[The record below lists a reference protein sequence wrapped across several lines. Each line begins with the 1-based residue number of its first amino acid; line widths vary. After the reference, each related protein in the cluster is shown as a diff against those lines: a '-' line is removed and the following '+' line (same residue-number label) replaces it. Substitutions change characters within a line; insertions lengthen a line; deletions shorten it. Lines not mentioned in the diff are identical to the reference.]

1 MTKPKWTPIKIKLGD
16 IVCWEHNP
24 RMSNKSQAKRLIESE
39 KHWGQ
44 PMTFAVSP
52 FENGKV
58 QLYDGHQRYAAWVT
72 VYGADYEVDARQC
85 DRFLS
90 EEERIEF
97 VVTMHAGA
105 TGSWDWQKLSSFPA
119 PKLIEMGFDETLKKQ
134 YDFDANNIKELL
146 NSEKTEPVDA
156 EPQIDRAAELAE
168 KWQTAYGQL
177 WRLGEHVLYCGDFRD
192 IKLSGDVLV
201 FDPPLGQ

>member
-1 MTKPKWTPIKIKLGD
+1 
-16 IVCWEHNP
+16 
-24 RMSNKSQAKRLIESE
+24 MSNKAQAKRLIESE

-58 QLYDGHQRYAAWVT
+58 QLYDGHQRYAAWAT
-72 VYGADYEVDARQC
+72 VYGEDYEVDARQC
-85 DRFLS
+85 DRHLT

-119 PKLIEMGFDETLKKQ
+119 PKLIEMGFDEDLKKQ
-134 YDFDANNIKELL
+134 YDFDALNIKELL
-146 NSEKTEPVDA
+146 GSEEPPSVNTEGITVSNQYGVIVICDDEAHQEQVYTSLTEQGYKTKV
-156 EPQIDRAAELAE
+156 
-168 KWQTAYGQL
+168 
-177 WRLGEHVLYCGDFRD
+177 V
-192 IKLSGDVLV
+192 VV
-201 FDPPLGQ
+201 